1 MYLECFLR
9 TCLHH
14 VLSLHFDH
22 WSQVYAISGSAKDI
36 RALVMELNAKRA
48 LTEDSV
54 DEDVGSQPRTRAAA
68 GPASQARHGQ
78 WEDFVY
84 EVSD

>member
-1 MYLECFLR
+1 MYFECFLT
-9 TCLHH
+9 TCLRH

-48 LTEDSV
+48 LTEDSM
-54 DEDVGSQPRTRAAA
+54 DEDLVSQPRNRSAA
-68 GPASQARHGQ
+68 GPACQARHGQ
-78 WEDFVY
+78 WEEFVS